1 MKNSTMKALGISLA
15 AGTAM
20 ALMGSTMMNRSARK
34 STKKLA
40 KKAVNTFSDIVD
52 SMQSLM

>member
-1 MKNSTMKALGISLA
+1 MKALGISLA

-20 ALMGSTMMNRSARK
+20 ALMGSTMMSSSAKK
-34 STKKLA
+34 STKKMA

-52 SMQSLM
+52 SMQSMM